1 MKKFFTSVPFQK
13 NLSEV
18 IYRPVGNAKL
28 VYEKPHALPI
38 LNVINNYT
46 EKGEAIEVIF
56 LVGENDNIRRNLS
69 SFHGRK

>member
-38 LNVINNYT
+38 LNVINNYIILQIS
-46 EKGEAIEVIF
+46 KKVKIF
-56 LVGENDNIRRNLS
+56 
-69 SFHGRK
+69 